1 MAQRLIYPF
10 IRGMTICGY
19 KTAQYAKPKSQ
30 GGHGYPHYGVD
41 ISSIQGIRQP
51 DNFVR
56 ASGDGTVVWCVKDDP
71 PNKAVAASLGWAL
84 AIRYD
89 DCISHGGTVKSL
101 VVRYMHSAKCYVVA
115 GQKVKAGDVLLLE
128 GKVGTNSEHVHMEM
142 DTDTRQQYA
151 NWTPQVSAGHSGW
164 VKGEDS
170 TVNPSYWLWQDS
182 RHQQIK
188 YGMAFSDRSWING
201 EDDNLPFVPAEIED
215 AATLKK
221 ERDLYKK
228 QLDDALARLERAK
241 QFAKRIDEV

>member
-19 KTAQYAKPKSQ
+19 KTAQYKKSW
-30 GGHGYPHYGVD
+30 GYPHYGVD
-41 ISSIQGIRQP
+41 ISSIQGVRQP

-56 ASGDGTVVWCVKDDP
+56 ASGDGTVVWRTYDQPSNGAK
-71 PNKAVAASLGWAL
+71 SLGWAL

-101 VVRYMHSAKCYVVA
+101 VVRYMHSEKCYVVA

-128 GKVGTNSEHVHMEM
+128 GKVGTNSEHVHIEM

-164 VKGEDS
+164 IKGEDS

-182 RHQQIK
+182 RHKQIK
-188 YGMAFSDRSWING
+188 YGMAFSDRSWINE